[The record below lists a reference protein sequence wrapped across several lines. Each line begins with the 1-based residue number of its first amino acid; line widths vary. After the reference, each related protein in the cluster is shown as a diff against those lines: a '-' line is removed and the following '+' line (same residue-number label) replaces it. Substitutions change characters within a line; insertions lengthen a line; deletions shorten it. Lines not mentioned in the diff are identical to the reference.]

1 MNIEYMIDKLN
12 IKDLPEMI
20 TTYLHEYKIKEFNN
34 LRSYYSKLFDF
45 IGEDVKNSYLNR
57 VLKYLSS
64 DTLSI
69 INIIE
74 DFNEGIYDKE
84 LLNFSKYLSDVINKT
99 DRYIELY
106 EKLNRYVNFIFFENN
121 DNYSITHSDK
131 PCFYWHYS
139 SENGKRYKW

>member
-74 DFNEGIYDKE
+74 DFNEEFTIKSY
-84 LLNFSKYLSDVINKT
+84 
-99 DRYIELY
+99 
-106 EKLNRYVNFIFFENN
+106 
-121 DNYSITHSDK
+121 
-131 PCFYWHYS
+131 
-139 SENGKRYKW
+139 